1 MKANDLM
8 KKIRAIAITVSDS
21 RTSDNDISGETL
33 ISCLNEIEA
42 EIVGKYIVTDDLDDL
57 ANLLKTCS
65 LEANLIITT
74 GGTGFSNRDN
84 APEATKKVIEKDA
97 PGIAEIIRLRS
108 LEKTPM
114 AMLSR
119 GIAGIRGNCLIINF
133 PGAPKAVIEC
143 FEVVKPILQHAVN
156 LLEGETKH

>member
-21 RTSDNDISGETL
+21 RTIDNDISGETL

-84 APEATKKVIEKDA
+84 TPEATKKVIEKDA

-108 LEKTPM
+108 FEKTPM

-133 PGAPKAVIEC
+133 PGSPKAVIEC

>member
-1 MKANDLM
+1 MKADYLM
-8 KKIRAIAITVSDS
+8 KNIRAIAITVSDS

-33 ISCLNEIEA
+33 ISCLKEIEA
-42 EIVGKYIVTDDLDDL
+42 EIVGKYIVTDDLDGL
-57 ANLLKTCS
+57 VKLLKTSS
-65 LEANLIITT
+65 LKANLIITT

-84 APEATKKVIEKDA
+84 TPEATKKVIEKDA
-97 PGIAEIIRLRS
+97 PGISEIIRLRS
-108 LEKTPM
+108 FEKTPM

-133 PGAPKAVIEC
+133 PGSPKAVIEC
-143 FEVVKPILQHAVN
+143 FEIVKPVLQHAVN